1 MTPKNQTI
9 FSTYVLKRIC
19 VVFILFFVIR
29 FVNCFVDF
37 WYEFRPAALQL
48 SRRLQII
55 ERCEE
60 TEEKARLG
68 LKTLEEKHAQ
78 LERFCEEEDAYLRR
92 FFREEEAQLRRTYG
106 REMAELRT

>member
-1 MTPKNQTI
+1 VNWI
-9 FSTYVLKRIC
+9 S
-19 VVFILFFVIR
+19 FI
-29 FVNCFVDF
+29 F
-37 WYEFRPAALQL
+37 WYEFSPAVAEALQL

-60 TEEKARLG
+60 TEENARLG

-78 LERFCEEEDAYLRR
+78 LERFCEEEDAYLRS